1 MLVGMNTPSTRA
13 GQSRLL
19 KPAASANKLLIT
31 NYTLCELSVRV

>member
-1 MLVGMNTPSTRA
+1 MLVGMYTPSTRA

-19 KPAASANKLLIT
+19 KPAASANKLLI